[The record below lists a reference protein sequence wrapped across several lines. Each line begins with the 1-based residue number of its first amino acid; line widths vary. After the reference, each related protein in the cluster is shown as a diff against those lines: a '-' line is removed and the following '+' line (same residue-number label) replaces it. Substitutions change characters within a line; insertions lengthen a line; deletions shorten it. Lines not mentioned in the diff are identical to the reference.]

1 MKYFIENGKKPQ
13 ICVLGGG
20 SWATAIVKLL
30 TDNGHNLSWYMRNNY
45 NIAHI
50 RKYGR
55 NQRYLPAAKL
65 DVSRFVMSDD
75 INAVAKDADI
85 LIFAVPSAYFISEVS
100 KIRCSLQGKFLISA
114 VKGFV
119 GNDHLTVAEYFNH
132 NYGVPFDKIGVISG
146 PCHAEEIALERLSY
160 LTITAKSLDV
170 SEYLC
175 SFFQGEYVN
184 AVTGTDIYGVEHAA
198 ALKNVYALAAGICH
212 GLGYGDNYQAVLV
225 TCAFHELKYFI
236 NISHPD
242 KDRLTTTSAYLG
254 DLLVTSYS
262 QFSRNRTFGAMIG
275 KGYSVVSA
283 QMEMGQVAEG
293 YFAAKA
299 IHEINQSVGADMP
312 IAEAVYNI
320 LYNGHNAEEEILLLN
335 KKLK

>member
-1 MKYFIENGKKPQ
+1 MKEFLDGKKPQ
-13 ICVLGGG
+13 ICVFGGG

-30 TDNGHNLSWYMRNNY
+30 TDNGQTVTWYMRNKNA
-45 NIAHI
+45 IEHI
-50 RKYGR
+50 KKYGR
-55 NQRYLPAAKL
+55 NPKYLPAAKL
-65 DVSRFVMSDD
+65 DTSKFVMSDN
-75 INAVAKDADI
+75 IELVAQRGDI
-85 LIFAVPSAYFISEVS
+85 LIFVIPSAYFLKEIANIKSS
-100 KIRCSLQGKFLISA
+100 YDNKFLISA

-119 GNDHLTVAEYFNH
+119 GEKHLTVAEYFNQ
-132 NYGVPFDKIGVISG
+132 NFNIPFDRIGVISG

-160 LTITAKSLDV
+160 LTLTAKSIEV

-175 SFFQGEYVN
+175 TFFQGEYVN

-198 ALKNVYALAAGICH
+198 ALKNIYALAAGICH

-225 TCAFHELKYFI
+225 TCGFHELKYFI

-275 KGYSVVSA
+275 KGYTVISA

-299 IHEINQSVGADMP
+299 IHEINESVGAEMP

-320 LYNGHNAEEEILLLN
+320 LYKGKPAREEILLMN